1 MDQMCIKVEPPDF
14 WDDSTYD
21 SIAGTSSSTLNED
34 AMTNILK
41 PSEIKDLSED
51 TQETNFETFEEF
63 YFDSDHPALKNNNDY
78 KELLKAVT
86 VLEAQKARAIKDLDK
101 LHELKEKALADPIGF
116 VECLQQGKKI
126 DFPTPQNVYPVPVI
140 DWNKYTFNAS
150 SSSFSRRQLT
160 RLSTRATQDIFKNNA
175 KEKSSRL
182 HEQKPPKVNQYWT
195 AEEQKQLEE
204 LLIKFPPEEIES
216 RRWEK
221 IANCLENRTPIQVAS
236 RVQKYFIK
244 LLKAGMPIPGR
255 MPNMTYLK
263 KPRRNVIR
271 NQPSTFLVSHT
282 LPVYMPE
289 ADEELNYSYHQPQ
302 TSEENSM
309 ESRVGMSEDEEF
321 NPELRETPEY
331 KELVLLKKIQREK
344 IQSCGFTQHIGFKCS
359 NCKTEPI
366 IGIRWHCTD
375 CKPPTSVDFCE
386 NCADGEY
393 EIGQHT
399 SNHRLE
405 EVHSI
410 SSNFHDR
417 GYLSFLS
424 GNFVDPS
431 AT

>member
-1 MDQMCIKVEPPDF
+1 M
-14 WDDSTYD
+14 
-21 SIAGTSSSTLNED
+21 
-34 AMTNILK
+34 
-41 PSEIKDLSED
+41 
-51 TQETNFETFEEF
+51 
-63 YFDSDHPALKNNNDY
+63 
-78 KELLKAVT
+78 KEN
-86 VLEAQKARAIKDLDK
+86 
-101 LHELKEKALADPIGF
+101 ALADPISF
-116 VECLQQGKKI
+116 VERLQQGEKI
-126 DFPTPQNVYPVPVI
+126 DFPAPQKIYPVPVI

-160 RLSTRATQDIFKNNA
+160 RLSTRATQDLFKSNA
-175 KEKSSRL
+175 KEKSSRPQD
-182 HEQKPPKVNQYWT
+182 QKPVKVNQYWT

-204 LLIKFPPEEIES
+204 LLVKFPPEEIES

-263 KPRRNVIR
+263 KPRRNVMR
-271 NQPSTFLVSHT
+271 SQPSTFLVSHT

-309 ESRVGMSEDEEF
+309 ESKVGMSDDEDF
-321 NPELRETPEY
+321 DPELRETPEY
-331 KELVLLKKIQREK
+331 KELLLLRKIQREK
-344 IQSCGFTQHIGFKCS
+344 LQSCGLVQHIGFKCS

-375 CKPPTSVDFCE
+375 CKPPASIDFCE
-386 NCADGEY
+386 NCADGMH
-393 EIGQHT
+393 EIGQHA
-399 SNHRLE
+399 SDHKLE
-405 EVHSI
+405 EI
-410 SSNFHDR
+410 LNASSNFHDR
-417 GYLSFLS
+417 GYAHFLS
-424 GNFVDPS
+424 SKFFEPA